1 MTQRLDVYSVTF
13 PCVEVDSSCYAI
25 PSASTTA
32 RWVRRTP
39 PGFLFHFK
47 VRAAAGSRGCE

>member
-1 MTQRLDVYSVTF
+1 MYSVKF

-32 RWVRRTP
+32 RWVKRTP
-39 PGFLFHFK
+39 PGFVFHFK
-47 VRAAAGSRGCE
+47 VRAAAGGRGSQ